1 MLQFAHIALERL
13 LCKVLNQGRIDASDA
28 RIDMAVPSGKFQNQR
43 SQIMRVLAQRRQVEL
58 HDIQTMI
65 EIGAEAVL
73 LYQRQQRAVTGG
85 ENPHI
90 HMHLPIGSNSTN
102 YAALQNIQ
110 QLG

>member
-1 MLQFAHIALERL
+1 
-13 LCKVLNQGRIDASDA
+13 
-28 RIDMAVPSGKFQNQR
+28 
-43 SQIMRVLAQRRQVEL
+43 
-58 HDIQTMI
+58 MI

-73 LYQRQQRAVTGG
+73 LHQRQQRAVTGG